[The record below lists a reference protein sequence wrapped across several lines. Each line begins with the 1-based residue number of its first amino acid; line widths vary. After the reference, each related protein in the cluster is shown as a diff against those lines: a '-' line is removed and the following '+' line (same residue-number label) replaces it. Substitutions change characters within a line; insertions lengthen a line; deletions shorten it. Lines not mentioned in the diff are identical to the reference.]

1 MKYTQKK
8 HIMQAILVNLLKY
21 LEFVNFYPTPSPTPS
36 PTQAHPQFFLNFKF

>member
-21 LEFVNFYPTPSPTPS
+21 LEFVNFYPTPSPT
-36 PTQAHPQFFLNFKF
+36 QAHPQFFLNFKELIKL

>member
-21 LEFVNFYPTPSPTPS
+21 LELVNFCPNPKPKPNPNPMPIPNLY
-36 PTQAHPQFFLNFKF
+36 